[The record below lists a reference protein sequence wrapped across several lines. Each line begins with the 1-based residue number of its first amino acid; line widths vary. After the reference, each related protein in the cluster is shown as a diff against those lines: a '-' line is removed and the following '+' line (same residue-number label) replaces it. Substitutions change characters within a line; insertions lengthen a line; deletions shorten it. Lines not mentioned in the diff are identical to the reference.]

1 MFHGLKEINAF
12 SLYDQNIWSHH
23 SKQPCPEDHEI
34 YVAHH
39 NNKLNSLSDLYLG
52 VKKIF

>member
-1 MFHGLKEINAF
+1 MTKIYGLTN
-12 SLYDQNIWSHH
+12 
-23 SKQPCPEDHEI
+23 SKQPCPDDHEI

-39 NNKLNSLSDLYLG
+39 YNKLDSLSDIYLKG